1 MKVIY
6 NFLCLLL
13 LLAGNTAMGQI
24 GTIAGKITNSAGDP
38 LQAVNVSLA
47 GTEKGAATDIDGN
60 FRINDVSPGQYRLI
74 ISAVGYKTLKIKIE
88 AVANQLT
95 TVPGIALE
103 AQQEE
108 LSEVVVNAKKNR
120 YLENVP
126 SASIR
131 QVTSIAKLPQNVQV
145 ISSELLIDQQVT
157 SIMDGVIRNV
167 SGVTMMEHWGNFAN
181 LRMRGFRV
189 PAFRNGFNVSD
200 IWGPLAEDMSIVD
213 RIEFVKGPS
222 GFMLSAGEPGGFY
235 NVVTKKPT
243 AQPLAQVTLMA
254 GSFDFFRGSADF
266 GGDLTGDG
274 RLLYRLNG
282 FFQTTDSH
290 RGDEDVQRFALAPAL
305 TYNLTERT
313 SINAELNY
321 QQAETY
327 MGSAYVF
334 APVSVGYGGLD
345 RDFRMTDTN
354 FPVTDIEETT
364 IYVNLHHKFSDNWT
378 GTLQLGYL
386 KYDQEGNSA
395 WVAGVADNGDA
406 NRTVSIWD
414 ALSKGYYAQAF
425 ANGKINTGDVSH
437 TILGGI
443 DYFNKEYWADFSN
456 RVVEQT
462 PFNIFNPTYGIFPV
476 PPFDRS
482 LDVEDRSDDPFE
494 GFESTAFYLQD
505 EIGFRNDRIRL
516 TLAGRYT
523 MLESQGK
530 EEDDN
535 KFTPRVGL
543 SVDITSDLT
552 AYALYD
558 QTFLPQ
564 AGISA
569 DGSTFDPVDANNIE
583 GGLKKSFFDGKLRAT
598 LGAFRITKQNLL
610 VGDPQNPDFSIQLG
624 EVQSQGIE
632 FDMQG
637 EIYPGLSVV
646 INYAHT
652 DVEITEDTNPDLIG
666 TRVAGHARHMTNGWF
681 TYNFANKS
689 PLKGFGVSLGYQYQI
704 DRSTWAWASD
714 NETLLPDYFRLD
726 GGIFWKKNKYRIQ
739 LNVNNLLDEYLYSGA
754 NFSDFLYWQSEP
766 GINGRL
772 AFTYNFK

>member
-1 MKVIY
+1 MKIIY
-6 NFLCLLL
+6 AIFFLLL
-13 LLAGNTAMGQI
+13 LTAGNTVMGQLN
-24 GTIAGKITNSAGDP
+24 TITGKVTDAEGEP
-38 LQAVNVSLA
+38 LQSANVSVT
-47 GTEKGAATDIDGN
+47 GTGKGAATDIDGN
-60 FRINDVSPGQYRLI
+60 FQIYNVSPGQYRLI
-74 ISAVGYKTLKIKIE
+74 ISIVGYKTQKINIE
-88 AVANQLT
+88 VFADQTA
-95 TVPGIALE
+95 TVPAIALE
-103 AQQEE
+103 TLPEK

-120 YLENVP
+120 YLEDVP
-126 SASIR
+126 SASMR
-131 QVTSIAKLPQNVQV
+131 QVTPISKLPQNVQV
-145 ISSELLIDQQVT
+145 ISSELLVDQQVT

-167 SGVTMMEHWGNFAN
+167 SGVTMIEHWGHFAN

-254 GSFDFFRGSADF
+254 GSFDFFRGSADL
-266 GGDLTGDG
+266 GGALTNDG
-274 RLLYRLNG
+274 KLLYRMNG
-282 FFQTTDSH
+282 FFQTSDSH
-290 RGDEDVQRFALAPAL
+290 RGDEDVKRFALAPAL
-305 TYNLTERT
+305 TYKLTERT
-313 SINAELNY
+313 SVNAELNY
-321 QQAETY
+321 QQAESFL
-327 MGSAYVF
+327 GSAYNF
-334 APVSVGYGGLD
+334 APTSVGYGGLD
-345 RDFRMTDTN
+345 RDFKMTDTN

-364 IYVNLHHKFSDNWT
+364 AYLNLHHRFSENWT
-378 GTLQLGYL
+378 GTLQLAYL

-395 WVAGVADNGDA
+395 WVARVEDNGDVL
-406 NRTVSIWD
+406 RSVSIWD
-414 ALSKGYYAQAF
+414 ALSKGHYAQAF
-425 ANGKINTGDVSH
+425 VNGKVDTGPVNH
-437 TILGGI
+437 TILGGV
-443 DYFNKEYWADFSN
+443 DYLEREYWADFSN

-462 PFNIFNPTYGIFPV
+462 PFNIFNPTYGIFPI
-476 PPFDRS
+476 PPFERPQ
-482 LDVEDRSDDPFE
+482 DVEDRSDDPFD
-494 GFESTAFYLQD
+494 GFESTALYLQD
-505 EIGFRNDRIRL
+505 EIGFWNDRVRL

-523 MLESQGK
+523 MLETQGK

-535 KFTPRVGL
+535 EFTPRVGL

-558 QTFLPQ
+558 RTFLPQ

-569 DGSTFDPVDANNIE
+569 DSSRFDPVDANDIE

-598 LGAFRITKQNLL
+598 LGAFRITKQNVL
-610 VGDPQNPDFSIQLG
+610 VPNPQNPDFSIQLG
-624 EVQSQGIE
+624 EVRSQGIE

-652 DVEITEDTNPDLIG
+652 NVEITEDTNPDLIG

-681 TYNFANKS
+681 TYNFAEKS
-689 PLKGFGVSLGYQYQI
+689 PLNGFGVSLGYQYQI

-714 NETLLPDYFRLD
+714 NETLLPDYFRMD
-726 GGIFWKKNKYRIQ
+726 GGIFWKKNRYRIQ
-739 LNVNNLLDEYLYSGA
+739 LNVNNLLDEHLFSGA
-754 NFSDFLYWQSEP
+754 NFSNFLYWQSEP

-772 AFTYNFK
+772 AFTYNFL